1 MRALWV
7 AAILCG
13 ACPALGAEE
22 YRFDAGARL
31 LVLLGDGVPAN
42 DMIGVGV
49 TGHWLWREGWYVGL
63 GIDQVEFDYERP
75 NDLLGIA
82 STEEIDGS
90 NDWTRVSGWIERRY
104 GKEDQGWSWNW
115 RAGLGFASVGTEDVR
130 GATPTG
136 GTWDIATDASN
147 ELHVL
152 LAVGLRRG
160 IGRWAVDGALHLEH
174 HATDYE
180 LVDRVSG
187 RTATVS
193 SQRPWGG
200 SIGLSYRF

>member
-1 MRALWV
+1 MRVLWV

-13 ACPALGAEE
+13 TCPALCAEE

-42 DMIGVGV
+42 DMIGFGV
-49 TGHWLWREGWYVGL
+49 TGHWVWRESWYVGL
-63 GIDQVEFDYERP
+63 GVDQVEFDYERP
-75 NDLLGIA
+75 NDVLGIA

-104 GKEDQGWSWNW
+104 GEANQGWSWNW
-115 RAGLGFASVGTEDVR
+115 RAGVGFASVATEDVR
-130 GATPTG
+130 GSTPTG

-147 ELHVL
+147 EVHVL
-152 LAVGLRRG
+152 FALGVRRG

-174 HATDYE
+174 HSTDYE
-180 LVDRVSG
+180 LVDRISG
-187 RTATVS
+187 RTGTVS
-193 SQRPWGG
+193 SQTPWGA